1 MPASLVQNESILAI
15 DVGATMTRAVL
26 FDVVEGQYRFVAS
39 GQAPSTAEAPFKDI
53 GLGVREALTNLQ
65 NITGAAL
72 ISTQDNSL
80 IAPSQPDGSG
90 VDAVVATLSVGPAV
104 RTVVVGL
111 LPDVSLQSARRL
123 AESTYSRVVETL
135 DLSDRRKRD
144 RQMDSIVRSRPDLV
158 LLAGG
163 TDGGASR
170 SMQKMLETIGLA
182 CYLMPEEKRPMVLYA
197 GNQKL
202 AADVKDLLGSQV
214 GRLQVSPNVRPSLE
228 VEDLLPATHEMASLV
243 MKLRERQIKGVDE
256 LSLWSGGT
264 LLPTAYA
271 HGRMIG
277 FLSRMY
283 QSTRGLLGVNVG
295 ASATSVA
302 AGFNGDLTLG
312 VYPQFGL
319 GENLAGILQH
329 TSMEDIL
336 RWLPLDISSGTLR
349 EYLFQKSIYPSAI
362 AATRDEQ
369 AMAQAI
375 ARQALYLSVRLA
387 QRNFPAGARPARTG
401 LLPPLDLIIG
411 GGGAISDGSS
421 LGQSLLLM
429 LDAIQP
435 VGVQPVLLDQNNLL
449 PMLGAA
455 ASRNHYLPVQV
466 IESGAFI
473 GLGTVISVIAAASYG
488 DPVLRAKL
496 TYADGTEARADVK
509 FGGLEVL
516 PLATG
521 QTAKLN
527 VQPLRRADAG
537 LGPGKAGAI
546 QVTGGAL
553 GVVIDARGRP
563 LQLPQDP
570 VRRRELMKRWSYAV
584 GG

>member
-1 MPASLVQNESILAI
+1 
-15 DVGATMTRAVL
+15 VGA
-26 FDVVEGQYRFVAS
+26 
-39 GQAPSTAEAPFKDI
+39 
-53 GLGVREALTNLQ
+53 
-65 NITGAAL
+65 
-72 ISTQDNSL
+72 
-80 IAPSQPDGSG
+80 
-90 VDAVVATLSVGPAV
+90 AV

-111 LPDVSLQSARRL
+111 LPDVSLRSARRL
-123 AESTYSRVVETL
+123 AESTYARVVETL
-135 DLSDRRKRD
+135 DLADRRKPD

-158 LLAGG
+158 LLTGG
-163 TDGGASR
+163 TDGGATR

-197 GNQKL
+197 GNQKM
-202 AADVKDLLGSQV
+202 AADVKDLLGNQV

-228 VEDLLPATHEMASLV
+228 VEDLIPAAHEMASLV

-256 LSLWSGGT
+256 LNLWSGGS

-302 AGFNGDLTLG
+302 AGLNGDLSLG

-329 TSMEDIL
+329 SSMEDIL
-336 RWLPLDISSGTLR
+336 RWLQLDISSSTLR

-362 AATRDEQ
+362 PATRDEQ
-369 AMAQAI
+369 AMAQAV

-387 QRNFPAGARPARTG
+387 QKNFPAGARPARAG

-411 GGGAISDGSS
+411 GGGAISDGPS
-421 LGQSLLLM
+421 LGQGLLLM

-435 VGVQPVLLDQNNLL
+435 VGIQPVLLDQNNLL
-449 PMLGAA
+449 PLLGAA

-473 GLGTVISVIAAASYG
+473 GLGTVISVIASASYG
-488 DPVLRAKL
+488 DQVLRVKL
-496 TYADGTEARADVK
+496 TYADGTEARAEIK
-509 FGGLEVL
+509 FGGLEIL
-516 PLATG
+516 PLPSG
-521 QTAKLN
+521 QAARLSL
-527 VQPLRRADAG
+527 QPLHRADAG

-563 LQLPQDP
+563 LQLPNDP

>member
-53 GLGVREALTNLQ
+53 GLGIREAVTHLQ
-65 NITGAAL
+65 TITGAAL
-72 ISTQDNSL
+72 LGAQDNSI
-80 IAPSQPDGSG
+80 IAPSQPDGTG
-90 VDAVVATLSVGPAV
+90 VDAVVATVSAGPAV

-111 LPDVSLQSARRL
+111 LPDVSMQSARRL
-123 AESTYSRVVETL
+123 AESTYSRVVESL
-135 DLSDRRKRD
+135 NLSDHRKPD

-158 LLAGG
+158 LLTGG

-182 CYLMPEEKRPMVLYA
+182 CYLMPEEKRPMILYA
-197 GNQKL
+197 GNHNL
-202 AADVKDLLGSQV
+202 ASDVQDLLG
-214 GRLQVSPNVRPSLE
+214 GHAGELQVSPNVRPTLE
-228 VEDLLPATHEMASLV
+228 TEDLVPSTYELARLV
-243 MKLRERQIKGVDE
+243 MKLRERQLKGVDE
-256 LSLWSGGT
+256 LNLWSGGS

-277 FLSRMY
+277 FLSRIY
-283 QSTRGLLGVNVG
+283 QSRRGLLGVNVG
-295 ASATSVA
+295 ASAISVA

-329 TSMEDIL
+329 TTIEDIM
-336 RWLPLDISSGTLR
+336 RWLPLDISSNTLR
-349 EYLFQKSIYPSAI
+349 EYLFQKSLYPSAI
-362 AATRDEQ
+362 PATRDEL
-369 AMAQAI
+369 AIAQAI
-375 ARQALYLSVRLA
+375 ARQALYLSVRQA
-387 QRNFPAGARPARTG
+387 RKNFPSSIRTAR
-401 LLPPLDLIIG
+401 LEQLPPLDLIIG
-411 GGGAISDGSS
+411 GGGAISDGPS

-435 VGVQPVLLDQNNLL
+435 VGIQPMLLDQNNLL

-473 GLGTVISVIAAASYG
+473 GLGTVVSVIASASYG
-488 DPVLRAKL
+488 DQVLRTKL
-496 TYADGTEARADVK
+496 TYTDGTEARADVK
-509 FGGLEVL
+509 FGGLEVF
-516 PLATG
+516 PLASG
-521 QTAKLN
+521 QTARLS

-546 QVTGGAL
+546 TVTGGAL

-563 LQLPQDP
+563 LQLHSDP